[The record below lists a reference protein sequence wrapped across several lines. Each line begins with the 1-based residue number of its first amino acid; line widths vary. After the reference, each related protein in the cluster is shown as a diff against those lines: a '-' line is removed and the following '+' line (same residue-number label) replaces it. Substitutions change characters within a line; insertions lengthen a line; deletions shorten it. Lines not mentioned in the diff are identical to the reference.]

1 MSIDQQQQQ
10 SPFLSAAICGA
21 GSMGRGI
28 ALSALMAGFRVV
40 LYELQSK
47 TIHQATEYIYGQ
59 LRKSVDKGRMTD
71 DEANVAFGRLCTT
84 EKITDVAGCE
94 IIIEAIIE
102 NANAKEELFRE
113 IEEIGIDES
122 AVMATNTS
130 SLPISF
136 LGAKRKAPERFVGL
150 HFFNPANIMRLVE
163 VVRGSHTSEKTVLRV
178 AEFARTLGKT
188 PVIVRDVPGFI
199 VNRTARNYYNEA
211 MRVALEGAAQHDQI
225 DRIMK
230 AIGFKMGPF
239 ELMDL
244 IGNDVNL
251 EVTKSIWGQYFSEPR
266 FAPSTMQQEA
276 VDAGNY
282 GRKTGRG
289 FYQYSPDGQ

>member
-1 MSIDQQQQQ
+1 MNINQPKSTF
-10 SPFLSAAICGA
+10 SSVAVCGA

-28 ALSALMAGFRVV
+28 ALAALTSGFRVI

-47 TIHQATEYIYGQ
+47 TLHQATEYIGDQ
-59 LRKSVDKGRMTD
+59 LRKSIAKGRMTD
-71 DEANVAFGRLCTT
+71 EEAENALDRFCAT
-84 EKITDVAGCE
+84 EKITDVISCE

-102 NANAKEELFRE
+102 DIAAKEELFQE
-113 IEEIGIDES
+113 IEEIGISET
-122 AVMATNTS
+122 VILATNTS
-130 SLPISF
+130 SLPISI

-150 HFFNPANIMRLVE
+150 HFFNPANIMKLVE
-163 VVRGSHTSEKTVLRV
+163 VVRGAHTDEETLLR
-178 AEFARTLGKT
+178 ATEFARALGKT
-188 PVIVRDVPGFI
+188 PATARDVPGFI

-211 MRVALEGAAQHDQI
+211 MRIAVEGAAQPAQI

-251 EVTKSIWGQYFSEPR
+251 EVTKSVWGQYFNEPR
-266 FAPSTMQQEA
+266 FAPSTMQQET
-276 VDAGNY
+276 VTAGNY

-289 FYQYSPDGQ
+289 FYQYSPDGR

>member
-1 MSIDQQQQQ
+1 
-10 SPFLSAAICGA
+10 
-21 GSMGRGI
+21 MGRGI
-28 ALSALMAGFRVV
+28 ALAALTSGFRVV

-47 TIHQATEYIYGQ
+47 TLHQATEYIGEQ
-59 LRKSVDKGRMTD
+59 LRKSIAKGRISH
-71 DEANVAFGRLCTT
+71 DEAKNALGRLCAT
-84 EKITDVAGCE
+84 EKIADAVGCE

-102 NANAKEELFRE
+102 DIAAKEDLFQE
-113 IEEIGIDES
+113 IEESGISET
-122 AVMATNTS
+122 VILATNTS
-130 SLPISF
+130 SLPVSL
-136 LGAKRKAPERFVGL
+136 LGAKRKSPQRFIGL
-150 HFFNPANIMRLVE
+150 HFFNPANIMKLVE
-163 VVRGSHTSEKTVLRV
+163 VVRGARTDEETTQHA
-178 AEFARTLGKT
+178 AEFARALGKT
-188 PVIVRDVPGFI
+188 PAIVRDVPGFI

-211 MRVALEGAAQHDQI
+211 MRIAVEGAAQPEQI

-230 AIGFKMGPF
+230 AAGFKMGPF

-251 EVTKSIWGQYFSEPR
+251 EVTKSVWEQYFKEPR
-266 FAPSTMQQEA
+266 FAPSIMQQEA